1 MSKFCNVF
9 ARVSKLCNFHIY
21 HDEQIWCSA
30 VANIIFGLA
39 LVGILH
45 LVGFQSCANTIFRT
59 VLFRSPSSNF
69 PPIMKNFSM
78 TNSRVLPG
86 RISSRTFSPQTAF
99 RYCSR
104 VSCGSWFISSCYLPS
119 VESHDK
125 LVDFALQPG
134 CCHSCMPF
142 SYVHYCH
149 KHFTSV
155 LHLVRILSN
164 RSSLLFF
171 SFSLC
176 LFSLASSLPTFSKTP
191 PVKTP
196 VKHCYSST
204 VRDGKT
210 RNPQE
215 PRILFALA
223 QLYNKSSLLNI
234 LVW

>member
-1 MSKFCNVF
+1 M
-9 ARVSKLCNFHIY
+9 
-21 HDEQIWCSA
+21 
-30 VANIIFGLA
+30 
-39 LVGILH
+39 H

-164 RSSLLFF
+164 RSLLLFF
-171 SFSLC
+171 FIFSVFVFFGKFLAHIFENTAGQNARQTL
-176 LFSLASSLPTFSKTP
+176 LF
-191 PVKTP
+191 VNGQ
-196 VKHCYSST
+196 
-204 VRDGKT
+204 R
-210 RNPQE
+210 RENPE
-215 PRILFALA
+215 PSGTKNFVCTSATI
-223 QLYNKSSLLNI
+223 
-234 LVW
+234 

>member
-45 LVGFQSCANTIFRT
+45 LVGFQTCANTIFRT

-86 RISSRTFSPQTAF
+86 HISSRTFSPQTAF

-171 SFSLC
+171 HFLC
-176 LFSLASSLPTFSKTP
+176 VCFLWQVPCPHFRKHRRSKRPSNIVIRQQSET
-191 PVKTP
+191 
-196 VKHCYSST
+196 
-204 VRDGKT
+204 GKPGT
-210 RNPQE
+210 LRNQE
-215 PRILFALA
+215 FCLH
-223 QLYNKSSLLNI
+223 
-234 LVW
+234 